1 MSWGKDLLLLSGLAQ
16 VKKSVLD
23 ALIEA
28 VFVSVIEGN
37 FIVAENII
45 FNDIFFQFKYRCS
58 TNI

>member
-1 MSWGKDLLLLSGLAQ
+1 MSGGKDLLLLSGLAQ
-16 VKKSVLD
+16 IKKSVLD

-45 FNDIFFQFKYRCS
+45 F
-58 TNI
+58 